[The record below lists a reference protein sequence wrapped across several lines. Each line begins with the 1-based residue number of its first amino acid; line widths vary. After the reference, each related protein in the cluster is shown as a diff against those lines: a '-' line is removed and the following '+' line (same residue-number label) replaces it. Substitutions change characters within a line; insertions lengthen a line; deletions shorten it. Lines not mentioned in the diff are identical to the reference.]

1 MFYPFELLM
10 SLYEVLS
17 VSLCEELSMSL
28 CEELSV
34 SLCEELSL
42 YEELSVLCEELLM

>member
-1 MFYPFELLM
+1 M
-10 SLYEVLS
+10 SLYEELS
-17 VSLCEELSMSL
+17 VSLCEELSMS

-42 YEELSVLCEELLM
+42 YEELSILCEDLLM